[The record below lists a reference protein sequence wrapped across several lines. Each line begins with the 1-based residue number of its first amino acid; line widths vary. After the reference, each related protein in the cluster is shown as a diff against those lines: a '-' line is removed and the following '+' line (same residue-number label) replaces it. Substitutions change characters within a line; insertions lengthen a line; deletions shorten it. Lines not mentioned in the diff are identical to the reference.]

1 MDMES
6 APVTGRS
13 ALERFARDLAMC
25 LSVHRDRGPALV
37 WPDGLE
43 ALVTESSVARMEQA
57 TAWTGP
63 GSPSVMPSGPARAEE
78 LAGEV
83 GRLLGCEVRSS
94 LLLLPAGEE
103 RSDNEAATDRV
114 LLPVRGA
121 CDCRVELDPRGA
133 DRAPCGQAPA
143 LNLRLRVGEALY
155 VPGGLTYALGGVHAP
170 CILHVISLHAA
181 SW

>member
-1 MDMES
+1 MES

-43 ALVTESSVARMEQA
+43 ALVAESSVAGFAQA
-57 TAWTGP
+57 TAGAGP
-63 GSPSVMPSGPARAEE
+63 GSPPVMPSGPARAEE

-94 LLLLPAGEE
+94 LLLLPAGAE
-103 RSDNEAATDRV
+103 RPGHEAATDLV
-114 LLPVRGA
+114 LLSVRGG
-121 CDCRVELDPRGA
+121 CDCRVELRPRGA
-133 DRAPCGQAPA
+133 GCAARGQDPA

-155 VPGGLTYALGGVHAP
+155 VPGGLTYALGGVRAP
-170 CILHVISLHAA
+170 CILQVISLHAA